1 MAGLKM
7 DGQQVRIIIVDF
19 HSTGGDKVN
28 YREELKQVAID
39 WGLNPMELTF
49 TSEFDKLWET
59 RVPRKTVS
67 NLFAISNVFIL
78 PSRSETYSLVAQE
91 AGLRGNLLVLN
102 KDFPPFRDIYGP
114 SALYHPFSSNIDKM
128 TGMDGETTT
137 RYTSEKDFALEVSR
151 EIKYHLSNDFALRM
165 RTKLRKERSVEAVAQ
180 NEFIPII
187 EGV

>member
-1 MAGLKM
+1 M
-7 DGQQVRIIIVDF
+7 
-19 HSTGGDKVN
+19 
-28 YREELKQVAID
+28 AID
-39 WGLNPMELTF
+39 WGLNPMEVTF
-49 TSEFDKLWET
+49 TSEFDQVWQT

-102 KDFPPFRDIYGP
+102 NDFPPFRDIYGP
-114 SALYHPFSSNIDKM
+114 TALYHPFSSNIDKM

-137 RYTSEKDFALEVSR
+137 KYTSERDFSLEVGR
-151 EIKYHLSNDFALRM
+151 MIKYHLENDFALKM
-165 RTKLRKERSVEAVAQ
+165 RTKLRKERSVEGVAQ